1 MEIIEKN
8 KLMGAR
14 KRIKADAMKE
24 TRKKIAFAKLNN
36 CPTSPRK
43 MRLIADLIRGM
54 DADRA
59 LAELKLNP
67 KEASARMEKLLL
79 SALANWETKNEGKR
93 MDEANLYVSEIRVDS
108 GRMLKRIQPAPQGR
122 AHRIRKRSNHVTL
135 VVDSRN
141 KDVK

>member
-1 MEIIEKN
+1 
-8 KLMGAR
+8 MGAG
-14 KRIKADAMKE
+14 KRIKADTIKQ
-24 TRKKIAFAKLNN
+24 TKKKIAFAKLNN

-79 SALANWETKNEGKR
+79 SALANWEAKNEGKR
-93 MDEANLYVSEIRVDS
+93 MDENNLYVSEVTVDS
-108 GRMLKRIQPAPQGR
+108 GRMLKRVQPAPQGR
-122 AHRIRKRSNHVTL
+122 AHRVRKRSNHVTL
-135 VVDSRN
+135 VVDSRII
-141 KDVK
+141 KTEAE

>member
-1 MEIIEKN
+1 
-8 KLMGAR
+8 MGAR
-14 KRIKADAMKE
+14 KRNAAEKIKKA
-24 TRKKIAFAKLNN
+24 KKNIAFAKLNN

-43 MRLIADLIRGM
+43 MRLIADLIRGV
-54 DADRA
+54 DVEKA

-79 SALANWETKNEGKR
+79 SALANWENKNEGTN
-93 MDEANLYVSEIRVDS
+93 MDSANLYVSEVKVDS

-135 VVDSRN
+135 VVDTR
-141 KDVK
+141 KTDTK